1 MSNVLRIKRRLTGA
15 SGAPS
20 SLYGGELAYNEIND
34 VLYIGKGD
42 NGSGLATSVVAVAG
56 SGIGAVDLTSNQS
69 IGGTK
74 TFTSVLDV
82 TGTFK
87 LDGSAVSASAAEIN
101 VLDGATAGT
110 AVASKAVVLDAN
122 KDFDFGTGDI
132 AATDVTVRGNLTVQG
147 TTTQIDTTNL
157 NVKDKNI
164 TIADVASPSDITA
177 DGAGITVKGATD
189 KTLNWVD
196 SSDAWTSSEHM
207 DLASGKVYKING
219 TQVLSGSALGSGVT
233 SSSLTSVAT
242 ISSGTWQGTAV
253 AVAYGGTG
261 ASDASGA
268 RSNLGLVIGTDVQ
281 AYDAELAA
289 IAGLTSAAD
298 KGIYFTGSGSASVFD
313 LSSFG
318 RTLAGSADAAAAR
331 SSLSLVVG
339 TDVQAYDA
347 ELAAIA
353 GLTSDANKGI
363 YFTGSG
369 AAATYDL
376 SSFGRTLAGSADAA
390 AARSSLGLVIGTDVQ
405 AYDAELAAIAGLTS
419 AADKGIYFTG
429 SGSAATYDLSS
440 FGRSLVDDADASAA
454 RTTLGLGSIATQSAS
469 NVSITGGSIDGVTI
483 DGGSF

>member
-15 SGAPS
+15 SGAPG
-20 SLYGGELAYNEIND
+20 SLYGGELAYNEVND

-42 NGSGLATSVVAVAG
+42 NGSGVATSVVAVAG
-56 SGIGAVDLTSNQS
+56 SGIGSVDLTSNQS

-87 LDGSAVSASAAEIN
+87 LNGSAVTADAAEIN

-110 AVASKAVVLDAN
+110 AVASKAVVLDAS

-132 AATDVTVRGNLTVQG
+132 SATDVTVRGNLTVQG

-164 TIADVASPSDITA
+164 TIADVASPTDTTA

-189 KTLNWVD
+189 KTFNWVD
-196 SSDAWTSSEHM
+196 ASDAWTSSEHM
-207 DLASGKVYKING
+207 DLASGKSYKING
-219 TQVLSGSALGSGVT
+219 TSVLSGSALGSGVT
-233 SSSLTSVAT
+233 SSSLTSVGT

-261 ASDASGA
+261 ATDASGA
-268 RSNLGLVIGTDVQ
+268 RSNLGLVIGTNVQ

-298 KGIYFTGSGSASVFD
+298 KGIYFTGSGTAGTFD

-318 RTLAGSADAAAAR
+318 RTLAGSADAAGAR
-331 SSLSLVVG
+331 SSLGLVIG

-353 GLTSDANKGI
+353 GLTSAANKGI

-376 SSFGRTLAGSADAA
+376 SSFGRTLAGSADAS

-483 DGGSF
+483 DGGTF